1 MNLDVSRERVK
12 VILLFKL
19 VLSFFCLMVQSV
31 SLKKKKKCIFLLM
44 YFICFYLLSFTAIVQ
59 NIYIDKMLQTNS
71 KEQVLSAMATPTLK
85 QTENEKKLD
94 E

>member
-1 MNLDVSRERVK
+1 
-12 VILLFKL
+12 
-19 VLSFFCLMVQSV
+19 
-31 SLKKKKKCIFLLM
+31 M

-94 E
+94 EWEQKWEWMRIEMIAQKQTRMDTRVHENTCK